1 MNRFAATTLNER
13 NKRKEALYRL
23 LFGFM
28 TLLLI
33 VPVVLIVATL
43 IVRGGPALSFDFF
56 FSSPTNGMTE
66 GGIFPAL
73 IGTLWIVLGALVA
86 SVPHAGV
93 ELLFKKFPP
102 SAK

>member
-66 GGIFPAL
+66 GGMTDQYSTARL
-73 IGTLWIVLGALVA
+73 LSHA
-86 SVPHAGV
+86 SQIASHVR
-93 ELLFKKFPP
+93 
-102 SAK
+102 